1 MNPMNRKMF
10 RDPMASRQAAGILA
24 SSPELMAAAQRRQPV
39 RMANGGTVNTQGNYL
54 LAVQNAIQA
63 GDKAALQELA
73 KPINYGQAART
84 PDGKAAIALATK
96 ALAAPKAEG
105 TVLDKLS
112 SGISKVAEVDRNIY
126 ENTDQF
132 LFGTDDRQSPL
143 QSAARAV
150 MSPLQSAA
158 NAIIGTPGAVARDV
172 KTLVTPVST
181 ATGMTPAEELAAYRP
196 GTVPP
201 SQGAMPASAPA
212 PGAGAGA
219 ATKATPVTVT
229 DTVGTTP
236 DAAGSAGEDSSTP
249 QTAGKSAAELL
260 AEATARQKGETP
272 AAATAG
278 AGDTDAGTTGSGN
291 ITAAKVV
298 LPESLKNLPEGGVE
312 RAPGQALTRGFEIGF
327 NEADAAADKVDSVL
341 NQNRPAKDVAK
352 DNDAASGIDPNL
364 SRSERVKQRVELYRE
379 MLGDE
384 AVKDIRTDANYNL
397 MMLGLRIASGQSE
410 NAISNIA
417 QAGAA
422 QLGEFGTAVGE
433 ETQAKVKEKRD
444 INLMAIG
451 DVNQEM
457 ATEAAAMNAAAEAE
471 KDRQFK
477 WDVNKSNQAFQAAT
491 AAQDNIWQNDRIQT
505 QINASLKE
513 AGMQIDAANL
523 RQKNDAALRVALQNA
538 QNENQVNLALANHNF
553 AAEQAKEGRIF
564 DLEKL
569 GIAQAFA
576 KDQGLSEQAF
586 REKLAKLPGDTQK
599 LYEQFLTP
607 AQITELLT
615 VDKTSKD
622 RSKYKSSFI
631 SDVMVKGEAAINMED
646 SLVQELLNLPA
657 NQGKSEDEL
666 RAFVKNNDLV
676 ARKFSDLFDTVV
688 WPTL

>member
-39 RMANGGTVNTQGNYL
+39 RMANGGTVNTQGNYV

-150 MSPLQSAA
+150 VSPLKSVAD
-158 NAIIGTPGAVARDV
+158 AIIGAPGAVARDV

-212 PGAGAGA
+212 PGAGA
-219 ATKATPVTVT
+219 ATKSAPVTVT

-236 DAAGSAGEDSSTP
+236 DAAGSAGEGSSTP
-249 QTAGKSAAELL
+249 QTAGKNAAELL
-260 AEATARQKGETP
+260 SEATARQKGETP

-312 RAPGQALTRGFEIGF
+312 RAPGQALTRDFEIGF
-327 NEADAAADKVDSVL
+327 NEADAAAGRVDTVL
-341 NQNRPAKDVAK
+341 NENRPAKDVAK

-433 ETQAKVKEKRD
+433 EAQAKVKQKRD
-444 INLMAIG
+444 LNLMAIG

-523 RQKNDAALRVALQNA
+523 RQKNDAALRIALQNA

-569 GIAQAFA
+569 GITQAFA
-576 KDQGLSEQAF
+576 KEQGLNEQAF

-607 AQITELLT
+607 TQITELLT

-622 RSKYKSSFI
+622 RNKYRASFVT
-631 SDVMVKGEAAINMED
+631 DVMVKGDAVANMQD
-646 SLVQELLNLPA
+646 SLVAQIKNTPGNEGISDEQILSEITQEMIA
-657 NQGKSEDEL
+657 SE
-666 RAFVKNNDLV
+666 F
-676 ARKFSDLFDTVV
+676 ARLFDSTI
-688 WPTL
+688 WPNL

>member
-1 MNPMNRKMF
+1 MNRKMF

-24 SSPELMAAAQRRQPV
+24 SSPELMAAAQRRQPM

-212 PGAGAGA
+212 PGAGA

-341 NQNRPAKDVAK
+341 NENRPAKDVAK

-444 INLMAIG
+444 MNLMAIG

-471 KDRQFK
+471 KDREFK
-477 WDVNKSNQAFQAAT
+477 WNVNKSNQAFQAAT

-513 AGMQIDAANL
+513 AGMQIDAANF
-523 RQKNDAALRVALQNA
+523 RQKIDATLRIALQNA
-538 QNENQVNLALANHNF
+538 QNENQVNLALANHRF

-599 LYEQFLTP
+599 LYEQFLSP

-622 RSKYKSSFI
+622 RSKYRASFVT
-631 SDVMVKGEAAINMED
+631 DVMTKGDAVANMQD
-646 SLVQELLNLPA
+646 SLVAQIKNTPGNEGISDEQILSEITQEMIA
-657 NQGKSEDEL
+657 SE
-666 RAFVKNNDLV
+666 F
-676 ARKFSDLFDTVV
+676 ARLFDSTI
-688 WPTL
+688 WPNL

>member
-1 MNPMNRKMF
+1 MNRKMF

-24 SSPELMAAAQRRQPV
+24 SSPELMAAAQRRQPM

-212 PGAGAGA
+212 PGAGA

-341 NQNRPAKDVAK
+341 NENRPAKDVAK

-444 INLMAIG
+444 MNLMAIG

-471 KDRQFK
+471 KDREFK
-477 WDVNKSNQAFQAAT
+477 WNVNKSNQAFQAAT

-538 QNENQVNLALANHNF
+538 QNQQQVNLALANHRF

-599 LYEQFLTP
+599 LYEQFLSP

-622 RSKYKSSFI
+622 RSKYRASFVT
-631 SDVMVKGEAAINMED
+631 DVMTKGDAVANMQD
-646 SLVQELLNLPA
+646 SLVAQIKNTPGNEGISDEQILSEITQEMIA
-657 NQGKSEDEL
+657 SE
-666 RAFVKNNDLV
+666 F
-676 ARKFSDLFDTVV
+676 ARLFDSTI
-688 WPTL
+688 WPNL

>member
-1 MNPMNRKMF
+1 
-10 RDPMASRQAAGILA
+10 
-24 SSPELMAAAQRRQPV
+24 
-39 RMANGGTVNTQGNYL
+39 
-54 LAVQNAIQA
+54 
-63 GDKAALQELA
+63 
-73 KPINYGQAART
+73 
-84 PDGKAAIALATK
+84 
-96 ALAAPKAEG
+96 
-105 TVLDKLS
+105 
-112 SGISKVAEVDRNIY
+112 
-126 ENTDQF
+126 
-132 LFGTDDRQSPL
+132 
-143 QSAARAV
+143 
-150 MSPLQSAA
+150 
-158 NAIIGTPGAVARDV
+158 
-172 KTLVTPVST
+172 
-181 ATGMTPAEELAAYRP
+181 
-196 GTVPP
+196 
-201 SQGAMPASAPA
+201 MPASAPA
-212 PGAGAGA
+212 PGAGA

-341 NQNRPAKDVAK
+341 NENRPAKDVAK

-444 INLMAIG
+444 MNLMAIG

-471 KDRQFK
+471 KDREFK
-477 WDVNKSNQAFQAAT
+477 WNVNKSNQAFQAAT

-513 AGMQIDAANL
+513 AGMQIDAANF
-523 RQKNDAALRVALQNA
+523 RQKIDATLRIALQNA
-538 QNENQVNLALANHNF
+538 QNENQVNLALANHRF

-599 LYEQFLTP
+599 LYEQFLSP

-622 RSKYKSSFI
+622 RSKYRASFVT
-631 SDVMVKGEAAINMED
+631 DVMTKGDAVANMQD
-646 SLVQELLNLPA
+646 SLVAQIKNTPGNEGISDEQILSEITQEMIA
-657 NQGKSEDEL
+657 SE
-666 RAFVKNNDLV
+666 F
-676 ARKFSDLFDTVV
+676 ARLFDSTI
-688 WPTL
+688 WPNL

>member
-24 SSPELMAAAQRRQPV
+24 SSPELMAAAQRRQPM

-212 PGAGAGA
+212 PGAGA

-341 NQNRPAKDVAK
+341 NENRPAKDVAK

-444 INLMAIG
+444 MNLMAIG

-471 KDRQFK
+471 KDREFK
-477 WDVNKSNQAFQAAT
+477 WNVNKSNQAFQAAT

-513 AGMQIDAANL
+513 AGMQIDAANF
-523 RQKNDAALRVALQNA
+523 RQKIDATLRIALQNA
-538 QNENQVNLALANHNF
+538 QNENQVNLALANHRF

-599 LYEQFLTP
+599 LYEQFLSP

-622 RSKYKSSFI
+622 RSKYRASFVT
-631 SDVMVKGEAAINMED
+631 DVMTKGDAVANMQD
-646 SLVQELLNLPA
+646 SLVAQIKNTPGNEGISDEQILSEITQEMIA
-657 NQGKSEDEL
+657 SE
-666 RAFVKNNDLV
+666 F
-676 ARKFSDLFDTVV
+676 ARLFDSTI
-688 WPTL
+688 WPNL

>member
-24 SSPELMAAAQRRQPV
+24 SSPELMAAAQRRQPM

-212 PGAGAGA
+212 PGAGA

-341 NQNRPAKDVAK
+341 NENRPAKDVAK

-444 INLMAIG
+444 MNLMAIG

-471 KDRQFK
+471 KDREFK
-477 WDVNKSNQAFQAAT
+477 WNVNKSNQAFQAAT

-513 AGMQIDAANL
+513 AGMQIDAANFREKIDATL
-523 RQKNDAALRVALQNA
+523 RIALQNA
-538 QNENQVNLALANHNF
+538 QNENQVNLALANHRF

-599 LYEQFLTP
+599 LYEQFLSP

-622 RSKYKSSFI
+622 RSKYRASFVT
-631 SDVMVKGEAAINMED
+631 DVMTKGDAVANMQD
-646 SLVQELLNLPA
+646 SLVAQIKNTPGNEGISDEQILSEITQEMIA
-657 NQGKSEDEL
+657 SE
-666 RAFVKNNDLV
+666 F
-676 ARKFSDLFDTVV
+676 ARLFDSTI
-688 WPTL
+688 WPNL

>member
-24 SSPELMAAAQRRQPV
+24 SSPELMAAAQRRQPM
-39 RMANGGTVNTQGNYL
+39 RMANGGTVNTQGNYV

-105 TVLDKLS
+105 NVYNS
-112 SGISKVAEVDRNIY
+112 VD
-126 ENTDQF
+126 QL

-143 QSAARAV
+143 QTAARTV
-150 MSPLQSAA
+150 MSPLKSGADLVIGAPSAIA
-158 NAIIGTPGAVARDV
+158 SGVQ
-172 KTLVTPVST
+172 TLVTPVST
-181 ATGMTPAEELAAYRP
+181 ATGMTSAEELAAYRP

-212 PGAGAGA
+212 PGAGA

-249 QTAGKSAAELL
+249 QTASKSAAELL

-312 RAPGQALTRGFEIGF
+312 RAPGQALTRGYEIGF

-341 NQNRPAKDVAK
+341 NENRPAKDVAK

-364 SRSERVKQRVELYRE
+364 PYAERVKQRVEIYRE

-471 KDRQFK
+471 KDREFK
-477 WDVNKSNQAFQAAT
+477 WNVNKSNQAFQAAT

-538 QNENQVNLALANHNF
+538 QNQQQVNLALANHRF

-599 LYEQFLTP
+599 LYEQFLSP

-622 RSKYKSSFI
+622 RSKYRASFVT
-631 SDVMVKGEAAINMED
+631 DVMTKGDAVANMQD
-646 SLVQELLNLPA
+646 SLVAQIKNTPGNEGISDEQILSEITQEMIA
-657 NQGKSEDEL
+657 SE
-666 RAFVKNNDLV
+666 F
-676 ARKFSDLFDTVV
+676 ARLFDSTI
-688 WPTL
+688 WPNL